1 MTLSSP
7 QREIIRTARKNTV
20 SERKKQ
26 ARHHQTQRSGQQGG
40 RLQPTAARGCRLR
53 SVSAGSGKI
62 AGSTDQLHSDR
73 GNPDLPGRTAG
84 LPTARPDAQSA
95 ALWSHGHGKTRL
107 VEKFLR
113 DQPSPFDE
121 ITGLTRLPVACIQ
134 MPPSPN
140 EREFYEELLVGLRTV
155 LSAGLSGTALRH
167 CARAGPQL
175 DVRML
180 ASRLIPSVRHDA
192 AHLHGRKEQVA
203 GNFLVDPLA
212 RALKT
217 ARLLS

>member
-1 MTLSSP
+1 M
-7 QREIIRTARKNTV
+7 
-20 SERKKQ
+20 
-26 ARHHQTQRSGQQGG
+26 
-40 RLQPTAARGCRLR
+40 
-53 SVSAGSGKI
+53 
-62 AGSTDQLHSDR
+62 
-73 GNPDLPGRTAG
+73 PGRTAG

-113 DQPSPFDE
+113 DRRSRFDE

-140 EREFYEELLVGLRTV
+140 KREFYEELLVGLRTV

-167 CARAGPQL
+167 CARVLARQL

-180 ASRLIPSVRHDA
+180 ASRLIPSVRYDA
-192 AHLHGRKEQVA
+192 AHPHGRKEQVA